1 MRNLRY
7 VLALGACATLVAP
20 AATAYAQSNPQSNGA
35 VICVFSK
42 NEALANSAVGKYAH
56 DKLSQVQMQFT
67 KLMQSKEDALRANYL
82 AANQTGDDS
91 ARQQRVDELEAQLR
105 DIDET
110 IKQFDGVVQV
120 AQERA
125 DQRITNVMNPL
136 VHQAFAQRHCSV
148 LLDQSQ
154 VYDGDM
160 NANLDITPD
169 VIRLMDA
176 TITQIPVDQIPF
188 DRFKVSP

>member
-20 AATAYAQSNPQSNGA
+20 AATAYAQSNGA

-42 NEALANSAVGKYAH
+42 NEALANSAVGKYAQ

-67 KLMQSKEDALRANYL
+67 KSTQSKEEAIKANVA
-82 AANQTGDDS
+82 AANQISDDS
-91 ARQQRVDELEAQLR
+91 ARNQRLGELEAQLR
-105 DIDET
+105 DIY
-110 IKQFDGVVQV
+110 KQTEDFDNIFQV
-120 AQERA
+120 AQEHA
-125 DQRITNVMNPL
+125 VQRITNVMNPL
-136 VHQAFAQRHCSV
+136 VHQASAQRNCSV

-154 VYDGDM
+154 LYDGDM
-160 NANLDITPD
+160 NAKLDITPD

-176 TITQIPVDQIPF
+176 KITQIPVDVQP
-188 DRFKVSP
+188 